1 MSLSGLEVA
10 ALRSGRPLATENKRE
25 LAEWEEEKK
34 KRLGPESPPER
45 G

>member
-25 LAEWEEEKK
+25 LAEWEEKK